1 MVEPSNNMK
10 MLIQGQMAD
19 AEGGDSFKVANP
31 ATGEVVDSA
40 PKGTREDAKK
50 AIDSA
55 AEAYKIWSEKPA
67 IERSRT
73 LLKIAEVIRTS
84 VEELATSLTLEQ
96 GKPLGEAKSEI
107 NSFANTCEYYAGLI
121 GRIRGAQTPFS
132 TGEGY
137 FIVTKRPLGV
147 VGAILPW
154 NFPVSLMGWKVAP
167 GLAAGNTFVVK
178 PASTTPITDIKVA
191 SLMVKAGLPPGAV
204 NVVTGPGGVVGEE
217 LLDNPK
223 VAKIAFTGETATG
236 RRIMEGSAKYIK
248 RLTLELGGSDPMI
261 VCDDAD
267 LELAV
272 EGAAWGRF
280 RNCGQSC
287 TSVKRLF
294 LSESIADEFVRSFAE
309 KVKTIKVGNG
319 LDKTT
324 HMGPIHTEEQ
334 REKVESMVEDAES
347 RGAQAIVKGGRPS
360 EKELSNGNFYTP
372 TVLVDVDYDAK
383 IAREECFGPALPIF
397 IVKDLEEAIER
408 ANDTPYGL
416 GSSVWTKNVERAYHA
431 AERIQAGTTWVNS
444 PPIARAEVPFGGFK
458 QSGFGRELGIEGL
471 DHYYETK
478 SIQVLEYGKG
488 KKWAFPIG

>member
-1 MVEPSNNMK
+1 MK
-10 MLIQGQMAD
+10 MLIQGQLVDAQGAD
-19 AEGGDSFKVANP
+19 TIRVANP
-31 ATGEVVDSA
+31 ATGETVDSV
-40 PKGTREDAKK
+40 PKGGREDARR
-50 AIDSA
+50 AIDAA
-55 AEAYKIWSEKPA
+55 AEAYKDWSEKPS
-67 IERSRT
+67 IERSRV
-73 LLKIAEVIRTS
+73 LLKIAEVVRAN
-84 VEELATSLTLEQ
+84 VEELANSLTLEQ
-96 GKPLGEAKSEI
+96 GKPLGESRSEI

-121 GRIRGAQTPFS
+121 GRERGAQTPFS
-132 TGEGY
+132 TGEGF

-191 SLMVKAGLPPGAV
+191 NLMVKTGLPPGAV

-217 LLDNPK
+217 LLDSPK
-223 VAKIAFTGETATG
+223 IAKIAFTGETATG
-236 RRIMEGSAKYIK
+236 KRIMEGSAKSIK

-294 LSESIADEFVRSFAE
+294 LFESIADQFIKQFSE

-319 LDKTT
+319 LDKAT

-334 REKVESMVEDAES
+334 REKVELMVEDAES
-347 RGAQAIVKGGRPS
+347 RGAKDIVKGGRPK
-360 EKELSNGNFYTP
+360 EKGLEHGNFYVP
-372 TVLVDVDYDAK
+372 TVLGHVDYDAK
-383 IAREECFGPALPIF
+383 ISREECFGPALPIYV
-397 IVKDLEEAIER
+397 VKDLEEALER

-416 GSSVWTKNVERAYHA
+416 GSSVWTKDVERAYHA
-431 AERIQAGTTWVNS
+431 AERILAGTTWVNS
-444 PPIARAEVPFGGFK
+444 PPISRAEVPFGGFK

-488 KKWAFPIG
+488 KKWAFPIN

>member
-1 MVEPSNNMK
+1 
-10 MLIQGQMAD
+10 
-19 AEGGDSFKVANP
+19 
-31 ATGEVVDSA
+31 
-40 PKGTREDAKK
+40 
-50 AIDSA
+50 
-55 AEAYKIWSEKPA
+55 
-67 IERSRT
+67 
-73 LLKIAEVIRTS
+73 
-84 VEELATSLTLEQ
+84 
-96 GKPLGEAKSEI
+96 
-107 NSFANTCEYYAGLI
+107 
-121 GRIRGAQTPFS
+121 
-132 TGEGY
+132 
-137 FIVTKRPLGV
+137 

-178 PASTTPITDIKVA
+178 PASTTPLTDIKVA
-191 SLMVKAGLPPGAV
+191 SLLAKAGLPPGAV
-204 NVVTGPGGVVGEE
+204 NIVTGPGAVVGEE

-236 RRIMEGSAKYIK
+236 KRIMEGSAKSIK

-294 LSESIADEFVRSFAE
+294 LFESIADEFVKRFAE
-309 KVKTIKVGNG
+309 KVKTIRVGNG
-319 LDKTT
+319 LDKST
-324 HMGPIHTEEQ
+324 HMGPVHTEEQ
-334 REKVESMVEDAES
+334 REKVESMVEEAEG
-347 RGAQAIVKGGRPS
+347 RGAREIVKGGRPGQ
-360 EKELSNGNFYTP
+360 KELANGNFYTP
-372 TVLVDVDYDAK
+372 TVLGDVDYDAQ

-471 DHYYETK
+471 DHYFETK

-488 KKWAFPIG
+488 KRWAFPIS

>member
-1 MVEPSNNMK
+1 MK
-10 MLIQGQMAD
+10 MLIQGQLVD
-19 AEGGDSFKVANP
+19 AEGAATFNVSNP
-31 ATGEVVDSA
+31 ATGEVVDSV
-40 PKGTREDAKK
+40 PKGTREDAKR

-55 AEAYKIWSEKPA
+55 VDAYKVWSEKPA
-67 IERSRT
+67 IERSRA
-73 LLKIAEVIRTS
+73 LLKIAEVVRAN

-96 GKPLGEAKSEI
+96 GKPLGESRSEI

-121 GRIRGAQTPFS
+121 GRQRGAHTPFS
-132 TGEGY
+132 TGEGF
-137 FIVTKRPLGV
+137 FIVTKRPIGV

-178 PASTTPITDIKVA
+178 PASTTPVTDIRVA

-223 VAKIAFTGETATG
+223 VSKIAFTGETATG

-267 LELAV
+267 LQLAV

-294 LSESIADEFVRSFAE
+294 LFDSIADEFIKSFAE
-309 KVKTIKVGNG
+309 KVKTIRVGNG
-319 LDKTT
+319 LDKST
-324 HMGPIHTEEQ
+324 HMGPVHTEEQ
-334 REKVESMVEDAES
+334 REKVETMVEDAEN
-347 RGAQAIVKGGRPS
+347 RGARDLVKGGRPT
-360 EKELSNGNFYTP
+360 EKELARGNFYSPAILT
-372 TVLVDVDYDAK
+372 DVDYDAK

-397 IVKDLEEAIER
+397 IVEDLEEAIER

-416 GSSVWTKNVERAYHA
+416 GSSVWTKDVERAYHA

-471 DHYYETK
+471 DHYFETK

>member
-1 MVEPSNNMK
+1 MFIGGE
-10 MLIQGQMAD
+10 LTD
-19 AEGGDSFKVANP
+19 AERGDSFQVYNP
-31 ATGEVVDSA
+31 ATGEAIDSV
-40 PKGTREDAKK
+40 PKGGREDAKR

-55 AEAYKIWSEKPA
+55 REAYEKWSEKPA

-73 LLKIAEVIRTS
+73 LFKIAETVRAS
-84 VEELATSLTLEQ
+84 QEELATTLTMEQ
-96 GKPLGEAKSEI
+96 GKPLGESRSEV

-121 GRIRGAQTPFS
+121 GRERGAQTPFS
-132 TGEGY
+132 TGEGF

-178 PASTTPITDIKVA
+178 PASSTPMTDIKLGSV
-191 SLMVKAGLPPGAV
+191 LIKAGLPPGAV
-204 NVVTGPGGVVGEE
+204 NIVPGPGSVVGEE
-217 LLDNPK
+217 LINNPK

-236 RRIMEGSAKYIK
+236 KRVMEGAAKGIK

-267 LELAV
+267 LQLAV
-272 EGAAWGRF
+272 EGATWGRF

-294 LSESIADEFVRSFAE
+294 LFDSIADEFVKEFVE

-319 LDKTT
+319 LEKGT
-324 HMGPIHTEEQ
+324 HMGPVHTEEQ
-334 REKVESMVEDAES
+334 REKVESIVEDAEN
-347 RGAQAIVKGGRPS
+347 RGAKAVVEGGRPT
-360 EKELSNGNFYTP
+360 EETLQRGNFFVP
-372 TVLVDVDYDAK
+372 TVLTGVDYDARMAK
-383 IAREECFGPALPIF
+383 EEVFGPALPIF
-397 IVKDLEEAIER
+397 VVKGLEEAIER

-416 GSSVWTKNVERAYHA
+416 GSSVWTKDLEKAYHA
-431 AERIQAGTTWVNS
+431 AERIEAGTTWVNS
-444 PPIARAEVPFGGFK
+444 PPISRAEVPFGGFK

-488 KKWAFPIG
+488 KKWAFPI

>member
-1 MVEPSNNMK
+1 MK
-10 MLIQGQMAD
+10 MLIEGQMAD
-19 AEGGDSFKVANP
+19 AEDAATFNVTNP
-31 ATGEVVDSA
+31 ATGEIVDSV
-40 PKGTREDAKK
+40 PKGTREDARR
-50 AIDSA
+50 AIDA
-55 AEAYKIWSEKPA
+55 AVEAYKTWSERPA

-73 LLKIAEVIRTS
+73 LLRIAETIRGN
-84 VEELATSLTLEQ
+84 VEELANSLTLEQ
-96 GKPLGEAKSEI
+96 GKPLGESRSEI

-121 GRIRGAQTPFS
+121 GRERGAHTPLS
-132 TGEGY
+132 TGEGF

-178 PASTTPITDIKVA
+178 PASTTPITDVKVA
-191 SLMVKAGLPPGAV
+191 ALMVKAGLTPGAV

-236 RRIMEGSAKYIK
+236 RRIMEGSAKFIK

-267 LELAV
+267 LQLAV

-294 LSESIADEFVRSFAE
+294 LFESIAEGFIKAFSE
-309 KVKTIKVGNG
+309 KVKTIRVGNG
-319 LDKTT
+319 LDKAT
-324 HMGPIHTEEQ
+324 HMGPIHTQEQ

-347 RGAQAIVKGGRPS
+347 RGAKGIVKGGRPAD
-360 EKELSNGNFYTP
+360 KELGRGNFYSP
-372 TVLVDVDYDAK
+372 TVLGDVDYDAK

-397 IVKDLEEAIER
+397 VVKDLEEAIER

-416 GSSVWTKNVERAYHA
+416 GSSVWTQDVERAYHA

-488 KKWAFPIG
+488 KKWAFPIN

>member
-1 MVEPSNNMK
+1 LK
-10 MLIQGQMAD
+10 MFIQGQSVD
-19 AEGGDSFKVANP
+19 AEGAATFNVANP
-31 ATGEVVDSA
+31 ATGEVVDSV
-40 PKGTREDAKK
+40 PKGGREDAKR
-50 AIDSA
+50 AIDA
-55 AEAYKIWSEKPA
+55 ASDAFTVWSEKPL
-67 IERSRT
+67 IERSRV
-73 LLKIAEVIRTS
+73 LLKIAELVRTS
-84 VEELATSLTLEQ
+84 VEDLATTLTLEQ
-96 GKPLGEAKSEI
+96 GKPLGEARGEI

-121 GRIRGAQTPFS
+121 GRERGAQTPFS
-132 TGEGY
+132 TGEGF

-178 PASTTPITDIKVA
+178 PASTTPLTDIKVA
-191 SLMVKAGLPPGAV
+191 SLLSKAGLPPGAV
-204 NVVTGPGGVVGEE
+204 NVVTGPGAVVGEE

-223 VAKIAFTGETATG
+223 IAKIAFTGETATG
-236 RRIMEGSAKYIK
+236 KRIMEGSAKSIK

-267 LELAV
+267 LELAI

-294 LSESIADEFVRSFAE
+294 LFETIADEFVKSFVE

-319 LDKTT
+319 LDKST
-324 HMGPIHTEEQ
+324 HMGPVHTEEQ
-334 REKVESMVEDAES
+334 REKVESMVEDAEG
-347 RGAQAIVKGGRPS
+347 RGAKDIVKGGRP
-360 EKELSNGNFYTP
+360 EQNELAKGNFYTP
-372 TVLVDVDYDAK
+372 TVLGDVDYEAQ

-397 IVKDLEEAIER
+397 VVKDLEEAIER

-416 GSSVWTKNVERAYHA
+416 GSSVWTRNVERAYHA

-471 DHYYETK
+471 DHYFETK

-488 KKWAFPIG
+488 KKWAFPIN

>member
-1 MVEPSNNMK
+1 MK
-10 MLIQGQMAD
+10 MLIEGQLAD
-19 AEGGDSFKVANP
+19 AQGADVIRVANP
-31 ATGEVVDSA
+31 ATGEVVDSV

-55 AEAYKIWSEKPA
+55 AEAYKVWSEKPA
-67 IERSRT
+67 LERSRV
-73 LLKIAEVIRTS
+73 LLKIADIVRAN
-84 VEELATSLTLEQ
+84 VEDLATTLTLEQ
-96 GKPLGEAKSEI
+96 GKPLGEARGEI
-107 NSFANTCEYYAGLI
+107 NSFSNTCEYYSGLI
-121 GRIRGAQTPFS
+121 GRERGAHARFS
-132 TGEGY
+132 TGEGF

-154 NFPVSLMGWKVAP
+154 NFPVSLLGWKVAP

-178 PASTTPITDIKVA
+178 PASTTPMTDIKVA
-191 SLMVKAGLPPGAV
+191 SLMLKAGLIPGAV

-223 VAKIAFTGETATG
+223 VAKIAFTGETGTG
-236 RRIMEGSAKYIK
+236 KRIMEGSSKHIK

-267 LELAV
+267 LALAV

-294 LSESIADEFVRSFAE
+294 LFESIADEFIRSFAE
-309 KVKTIKVGNG
+309 KIGTIRIGNG
-319 LDKTT
+319 MDKGT
-324 HMGPIHTEEQ
+324 HMGPVHTQEQ
-334 REKVESMVEDAES
+334 RGKVESMVEDARN
-347 RGAQAIVKGGRPS
+347 RGAKDLVKGGRPA
-360 EKELSNGNFYTP
+360 EKALEKGTFYSP
-372 TVLVDVDYDAK
+372 TVLTDVGYDAQM
-383 IAREECFGPALPIF
+383 AREECFGPALPIF
-397 IVKDLEEAIER
+397 VVKDLEEAIER

-416 GSSVWTKNVERAYHA
+416 GSSVWTKDVERAYHA

-444 PPIARAEVPFGGFK
+444 PPISRAEVPFGGFK

-478 SIQVLEYGKG
+478 SIQVLEYANG
-488 KKWAFPIG
+488 KKWAFPIN

>member
-1 MVEPSNNMK
+1 MK
-10 MLIQGQMAD
+10 MLIQGQLED
-19 AEGGDSFKVANP
+19 AQGAGVIRVANP
-31 ATGEVVDSA
+31 ATGEVVDSV
-40 PKGTREDAKK
+40 PKGTREDAKR
-50 AIDSA
+50 AIDA
-55 AEAYKIWSEKPA
+55 ASDAFKVWSEKPN
-67 IERSRT
+67 IERSRV
-73 LLKIAEVIRTS
+73 LLKIAELVRAS
-84 VEELATSLTLEQ
+84 VEDLAVTLTLEQ
-96 GKPLGEAKSEI
+96 GKPLGEARSEV

-121 GRIRGAQTPFS
+121 GRERGAQTPFS
-132 TGEGY
+132 TGEGF

-154 NFPVSLMGWKVAP
+154 NFPVSLMGWKLAP

-178 PASTTPITDIKVA
+178 PASTTPITDIKIGVLLA
-191 SLMVKAGLPPGAV
+191 KAGLTPGAV
-204 NVVTGPGGVVGEE
+204 NVVTGPGAVVGEE
-217 LLDNPK
+217 LLDSPK

-267 LELAV
+267 LALAV

-294 LSESIADEFVRSFAE
+294 LFESIADEFIRAFAE
-309 KVKTIKVGNG
+309 KVKTIRVGNG
-319 LDKTT
+319 MEKST
-324 HMGPIHTEEQ
+324 HMGPVHTEEQ
-334 REKVESMVEDAES
+334 RAKVESMVEDAQN
-347 RGAQAIVKGGRPS
+347 RGAKDLVKGGRPTGGGM
-360 EKELSNGNFYTP
+360 EKGSFYTP
-372 TVLVDVDYDAK
+372 TVLTGVGYDAQM
-383 IAREECFGPALPIF
+383 AREECFGPALPIF
-397 IVKDLEEAIER
+397 VVKDLEEAIER

-416 GSSVWTKNVERAYHA
+416 GSSVWTKDVERAYHA

-444 PPIARAEVPFGGFK
+444 PPISRAEVPFGGFK

>member
-1 MVEPSNNMK
+1 MK
-10 MLIQGQMAD
+10 MYIQGESVD
-19 AEGGDSFKVANP
+19 AASAATFNVANP
-31 ATGEVVDSA
+31 ATGDVVDSV
-40 PKGTREDAKK
+40 PKGGREDAKK
-50 AIDSA
+50 AIDA
-55 AEAYKIWSEKPA
+55 AGDAFRVWSEKPL
-67 IERSRT
+67 IERSRV
-73 LLKIAEVIRTS
+73 LLKIAELVRAN
-84 VEELATSLTLEQ
+84 VEDLATTLTLEQ
-96 GKPLGEAKSEI
+96 GKPLGEARGEI

-121 GRIRGAQTPFS
+121 GRERGAQTPFS
-132 TGEGY
+132 TGEGF

-178 PASTTPITDIKVA
+178 PASTTPLTDIKVA
-191 SLMVKAGLPPGAV
+191 GLLTNAGLPRGAV
-204 NVVTGPGGVVGEE
+204 NVVTGPGAVVGEE

-223 VAKIAFTGETATG
+223 IAKIAFTGETATG
-236 RRIMEGSAKYIK
+236 KRIMEGSAKSIK

-294 LSESIADEFVRSFAE
+294 LFESIADGFIRSFAQ
-309 KVKTIKVGNG
+309 KVNTIRVGNG
-319 LDKTT
+319 LDKAT
-324 HMGPIHTEEQ
+324 HMGPVHTEEQ
-334 REKVESMVEDAES
+334 REKVESMVEDAEG
-347 RGAQAIVKGGRPS
+347 RGAKDIVKGGRPDQ
-360 EKELSNGNFYTP
+360 KDLAKGNFYTP
-372 TVLVDVDYDAK
+372 TVLGDVDYDAQ

-397 IVKDLEEAIER
+397 VVKGLEEAIER

-416 GSSVWTKNVERAYHA
+416 GSSVWTRDVERAYHA

-471 DHYYETK
+471 DHYFETK

-488 KKWAFPIG
+488 KKWAFPIN

>member
-1 MVEPSNNMK
+1 MK
-10 MLIQGQMAD
+10 MLIQGQLEDAQGAD
-19 AEGGDSFKVANP
+19 VIKVANP
-31 ATGEVVDSA
+31 ATGEFVDSV
-40 PKGTREDAKK
+40 PKGTREDTKR
-50 AIDSA
+50 AIDGA
-55 AEAYKIWSEKPA
+55 VEAFKVWSEKPA
-67 IERSRT
+67 LERSRV
-73 LLKIAEVIRTS
+73 LLKIAETIRANL
-84 VEELATSLTLEQ
+84 EELAQSLTLEQ
-96 GKPLGEAKSEI
+96 GKPLGESRSEV

-121 GRIRGAQTPFS
+121 GRERGAQTPLS
-132 TGEGY
+132 TGEGF

-178 PASTTPITDIKVA
+178 PASTTPITDVRVA
-191 SLMVKAGLPPGAV
+191 ALMVKAGLTPGAV
-204 NVVTGPGGVVGEE
+204 NVVTGPGSVVGEE

-236 RRIMEGSAKYIK
+236 RRIMEGSAKHIK

-267 LELAV
+267 LALAV

-294 LSESIADEFVRSFAE
+294 LFENIADEFIRAFKD
-309 KVKTIKVGNG
+309 KVGTIRVGNG
-319 LDKTT
+319 MEKST
-324 HMGPIHTEEQ
+324 HMGPIHTQEQ
-334 REKVESMVEDAES
+334 RTKVESMVEDARN
-347 RGAQAIVKGGRPS
+347 RGAKDLVKGGRPTDKGM
-360 EKELSNGNFYTP
+360 ENGNFYTP
-372 TVLVDVDYDAK
+372 TVLTDVEYEAQM
-383 IAREECFGPALPIF
+383 AREECFGPALPIF
-397 IVKDLEEAIER
+397 LVKDLQEAIER

-416 GSSVWTKNVERAYHA
+416 GSSVWTKDVERAYHA

-444 PPIARAEVPFGGFK
+444 PPISRAEVPFGGFK

-488 KKWAFPIG
+488 KKWAFPIN

>member
-1 MVEPSNNMK
+1 MK
-10 MLIQGQMAD
+10 MFIQGESVD
-19 AEGGDSFKVANP
+19 AESAATFNVTNP
-31 ATGEVVDSA
+31 ATGEIVDSV
-40 PKGTREDAKK
+40 PKGGREDARK
-50 AIDSA
+50 AIDAAGSA
-55 AEAYKIWSEKPA
+55 FKVWSEKPL
-67 IERSRT
+67 IERSRA
-73 LLKIAEVIRTS
+73 LLKIAELVRAN
-84 VEELATSLTLEQ
+84 VEDLSMTLTLEQ
-96 GKPLGEAKSEI
+96 GKPLGESRSEI

-121 GRIRGAQTPFS
+121 GRGRGAQTPFS
-132 TGEGY
+132 TGEGF

-154 NFPVSLMGWKVAP
+154 NFPVSLLGWKLGP
-167 GLAAGNTFVVK
+167 GLAAGNTFVVT
-178 PASTTPITDIKVA
+178 PASTTPLTDTKGA
-191 SLMVKAGLPPGAV
+191 ALLGRAGLPPGAV
-204 NVVTGPGGVVGEE
+204 NIVTGPGGVVGEE

-223 VAKIAFTGETATG
+223 VSKIAFTGETATG
-236 RRIMEGSAKYIK
+236 KRIMEGSAKSIK

-294 LSESIADEFVRSFAE
+294 LFESIADGFIRSFSE
-309 KVKTIKVGNG
+309 KVKSIRVGNG
-319 LDKTT
+319 LDKLT
-324 HMGPIHTEEQ
+324 HMGPVHTNEQ
-334 REKVESMVEDAES
+334 REKVESMVEDAEG
-347 RGAQAIVKGGRPS
+347 RGAKELVKGGRPGQ
-360 EKELSNGNFYTP
+360 KELEKGNFYIP
-372 TVLVDVDYDAK
+372 TVLGDVDYDSQ

-416 GSSVWTKNVERAYHA
+416 GSSVWTRNVERAYHT
-431 AERIQAGTTWVNS
+431 AESLQAGTTWVNS

-488 KKWAFPIG
+488 KKWAFPIN

>member
-1 MVEPSNNMK
+1 MK
-10 MLIQGQMAD
+10 MLIQGQPEDAQGAD
-19 AEGGDSFKVANP
+19 VIRVENP
-31 ATGEVVDSA
+31 ATGELVDSV
-40 PKGTREDAKK
+40 PKGTREDARR
-50 AIDSA
+50 AIDA
-55 AEAYKIWSEKPA
+55 ASDAFKVWSEKPS
-67 IERSRT
+67 IERSRV
-73 LLKIAEVIRTS
+73 LLRIS
-84 VEELATSLTLEQ
+84 ELVRANLEDLAPSLTLEQ
-96 GKPLGEAKSEI
+96 GKPLGEARSEI

-121 GRIRGAQTPFS
+121 GRERGAQAPFS
-132 TGEGY
+132 TGEGF

-223 VAKIAFTGETATG
+223 VAKIAFTGETGTG
-236 RRIMEGSAKYIK
+236 RRIMEGSAKQIK

-267 LELAV
+267 LALAV

-294 LSESIADEFVRSFAE
+294 LFESIADEFVRAFAE
-309 KVKTIKVGNG
+309 KVKTIRVGNG
-319 LDKTT
+319 MDKAT

-334 REKVESMVEDAES
+334 REKVEEMVEDAQS
-347 RGAQAIVKGGRPS
+347 RGAKELVKGGRLAGS
-360 EKELSNGNFYTP
+360 GLEKGNFYAP
-372 TVLVDVDYDAK
+372 AVLTDVGYDAQMAK
-383 IAREECFGPALPIF
+383 EECFGPALPIF
-397 IVKDLEEAIER
+397 VVKDIEEAIER

-416 GSSVWTKNVERAYHA
+416 GSSVWTRDVERAYHV

-478 SIQVLEYGKG
+478 SIQVLEYAKG

>member
-1 MVEPSNNMK
+1 MK
-10 MLIQGQMAD
+10 MFIQGESVD
-19 AEGGDSFKVANP
+19 AEGAATFNVSNP
-31 ATGEVVDSA
+31 ATGEVVDSV
-40 PKGTREDAKK
+40 PRGGREDAKK
-50 AIDSA
+50 AIDA
-55 AEAYKIWSEKPA
+55 ASDAFKVWSERPL
-67 IERSRT
+67 IERSRV
-73 LLKIAEVIRTS
+73 LLKIAELVREN
-84 VEELATSLTLEQ
+84 VEDLATTLTLEQ

-107 NSFANTCEYYAGLI
+107 NSFANTSEYYAGLI
-121 GRIRGAQTPFS
+121 GRERGAQTPFS
-132 TGEGY
+132 TGEGF

-178 PASTTPITDIKVA
+178 PASTTPLTDIKVA
-191 SLMVKAGLPPGAV
+191 SILCKAGLPSGAV

-223 VAKIAFTGETATG
+223 IAKIAFTGETATG
-236 RRIMEGSAKYIK
+236 KRIMEGSAKSIK

-267 LELAV
+267 LALAV

-294 LSESIADEFVRSFAE
+294 LFQSIADEFVKNFAE
-309 KVKTIKVGNG
+309 KVKTIRVGNG
-319 LDKTT
+319 LEKST
-324 HMGPIHTEEQ
+324 HMGPVHTGEQ
-334 REKVESMVEDAES
+334 RERVESMVEDAEG
-347 RGAQAIVKGGRPS
+347 RGAKDIVKGGRPN
-360 EKELSNGNFYTP
+360 EKELANGNFYTP
-372 TVLVDVDYDAK
+372 TVLGDVDYDAR

-416 GSSVWTKNVERAYHA
+416 GSSVWTRNFERAYHA

-471 DHYYETK
+471 DHYFETK

-488 KKWAFPIG
+488 KKWAFPIN

>member
-1 MVEPSNNMK
+1 MF
-10 MLIQGQMAD
+10 IQGESVD
-19 AEGGDSFKVANP
+19 AAGAATFSVANP
-31 ATGEVVDSA
+31 ATGELVDSV
-40 PKGTREDAKK
+40 PKGGREDARR
-50 AIDSA
+50 AIDA
-55 AEAYKIWSEKPA
+55 AGDAFKVWSERPL
-67 IERSRT
+67 IERSRV
-73 LLKIAEVIRTS
+73 LLKIADTVRAN
-84 VEELATSLTLEQ
+84 VEDLATTLTLEQ
-96 GKPLGEAKSEI
+96 GKPLGEARSEI

-121 GRIRGAQTPFS
+121 GRVRGAQTPFS
-132 TGEGY
+132 TGEGF

-178 PASTTPITDIKVA
+178 PASTTPLADIKLG
-191 SLMVKAGLPPGAV
+191 SLLVKAGLPPGAV
-204 NVVTGPGGVVGEE
+204 NVVTGPGAVVGEE

-236 RRIMEGSAKYIK
+236 KKIMEGSAKSIK

-267 LELAV
+267 LGLAV

-294 LSESIADEFVRSFAE
+294 LFESIADEFVRSFTE

-319 LDKTT
+319 LDKAT
-324 HMGPIHTEEQ
+324 HMGPVHTEEQ
-334 REKVESMVEDAES
+334 REKVESMVEEAEG
-347 RGAQAIVKGGRPS
+347 RGATTIVKGGRPDQR
-360 EKELSNGNFYTP
+360 ELAKGNFYTP
-372 TVLVDVDYDAK
+372 TVLGDVDYDSQ

-397 IVKDLEEAIER
+397 IVRDLEEAIER

-471 DHYYETK
+471 DHYFETK